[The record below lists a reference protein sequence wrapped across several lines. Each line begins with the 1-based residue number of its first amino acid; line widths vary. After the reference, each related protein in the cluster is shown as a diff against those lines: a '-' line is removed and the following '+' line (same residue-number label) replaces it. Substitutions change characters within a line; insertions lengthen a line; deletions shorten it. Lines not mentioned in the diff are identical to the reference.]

1 MRHTLALMTLLL
13 GCSGGDDS
21 NEDEARD
28 DPQPTCVVMPSVT
41 QRCSELGYREGRAC
55 DPNGRD
61 DGTWPSGCFELEND
75 PGRVDICCP

>member
-13 GCSGGDDS
+13 GCSGSDGDG
-21 NEDEARD
+21 EDEAS
-28 DPQPTCVVMPSVT
+28 DPPPTCVVMPSVT

-55 DPNGRD
+55 DPAGLD

-75 PGRVDICCP
+75 PGRVELCCP